1 MKPYLDSGEYGLSKD
16 VDVALWI
23 QARAFR
29 NEPPLQEVFDFVIV
43 NRHLHSEFDLFK
55 EQEIDRDYSL
65 IALNELLHYWN
76 ENTRA
81 ASSPIVQLYNKPY
94 LKLCCSDIDEL
105 CQWVLEQRARAR
117 GNEKIIKNSI
127 ANLNVASTLI

>member
-43 NRHLHSEFDLFK
+43 NRHLHSDFDLFK

-76 ENTRA
+76 EKTRA
-81 ASSPIVQLYNKPY
+81 AISPIVKLYNTPY

-117 GNEKIIKNSI
+117 DI
-127 ANLNVASTLI
+127 